1 MNKYEPIIDT
11 FFENYSTYDNG
22 KVSFEYEY
30 GELIFFKKN
39 PKIVT
44 LFGIYIYPEYRE
56 KGICRNILQYLIDK
70 KTPKFQQLCIQSVL
84 SKVLYEYLLRF
95 KYKNK
100 KFKNRLTG
108 FFYELN

>member
-11 FFENYSTYDNG
+11 FFKNYSTYDNG

-39 PKIVT
+39 PKVLT
-44 LFGIYIYPEYRE
+44 LFGIYIHPEYRQ

-95 KYKNK
+95 EYNNK
-100 KFKNRLTG
+100 KFKNTRSG
-108 FFYELN
+108 FIYKIN

>member
-1 MNKYEPIIDT
+1 MNKYETIIDT
-11 FFENYSTYDNG
+11 FFKNYSTYDNG

-39 PKIVT
+39 PKVLT
-44 LFGIYIYPEYRE
+44 LFGIYIHPEYRQ

-95 KYKNK
+95 EYKNK